1 MSIALQLC
9 QLLLSY
15 PDDSKSYPVPK
26 DPIKY
31 NEGGIPLTDIRKTA
45 GPGAKS
51 KTYWKSYM
59 RRYGTLYLLL
69 LLPVVFFIIFRYVP
83 MAYILSAFKQNNIFK
98 APWELPWAKNNG
110 FEYFIKA
117 FNDRTFINALRNT
130 LTLNLLDLL
139 AGFPAPILLA
149 LILNELSFK
158 RFKKITQTVLYLPH
172 FLSWIIISGLAL
184 RLFASNDGLLNIL
197 LKRISGN
204 PDASIPFMADP
215 NHWVATYVVLGI
227 WKEAGWGTIIYLAAL
242 TGVSPELYEAAAVD
256 GAGRFRR
263 IWHVTLPGLRPT
275 IITLLIMNH
284 GRILGSEFDRPLAL
298 SNRLVTDVS
307 NVISIYVYQRGIQNS
322 QFSLS
327 TAVGLFQSVVG
338 VLFLLGANTLAKRF
352 GERGIM

>member
-1 MSIALQLC
+1 MRRAQASEAGTINPRQ
-9 QLLLSY
+9 
-15 PDDSKSYPVPK
+15 
-26 DPIKY
+26 IK
-31 NEGGIPLTDIRKTA
+31 GGISWKT
-45 GPGAKS
+45 
-51 KTYWKSYM
+51 YM

-69 LLPVVFFIIFRYVP
+69 IIPIVFFIVFRYVP

-110 FEYFIKA
+110 FEYFIQA
-117 FNDRTFINALRNT
+117 FNDRQFLNALRNT

-139 AGFPAPILLA
+139 CGFPAPILLA
-149 LILNELSFK
+149 LLLNELSFK
-158 RFKKITQTVLYLPH
+158 RFKRITQTVLYLPH

-184 RLFASNDGLLNIL
+184 RLFASNDGLVNIL
-197 LKRISGN
+197 YKQISGN
-204 PDASIPFMADP
+204 PDASIPFLSDP
-215 NHWVATYVVLGI
+215 NHWVGTYVALGI

-242 TGVSPELYEAAAVD
+242 TGISPELYEAAAVD

-275 IITLLIMNH
+275 IITLLIMNL
-284 GRILGSEFDRPLAL
+284 GRILGSEFDRPLAM

-307 NVISIYVYQRGIQNS
+307 NVISIYVYQKGIQNS
-322 QFSLS
+322 RFSLS

-338 VLFLLGANTLAKRF
+338 VIFLLSANTLAKRM

>member
-1 MSIALQLC
+1 MEGSVKTQA
-9 QLLLSY
+9 
-15 PDDSKSYPVPK
+15 PKSVK
-26 DPIKY
+26 Q
-31 NEGGIPLTDIRKTA
+31 
-45 GPGAKS
+45 

-69 LLPVVFFIIFRYVP
+69 LLPIIFFVIFRYVP

-130 LTLNLLDLL
+130 LTLNLLDLV
-139 AGFPAPILLA
+139 AGFPAPIILA
-149 LILNELSFK
+149 LLLNELSFK
-158 RFKKITQTVLYLPH
+158 RFKKVTQTVLYLPH

-197 LKRISGN
+197 LKRITGN

-215 NHWVATYVVLGI
+215 EHWVGTYVVLGI

-242 TGVSPELYEAAAVD
+242 TAISPELYEAAAVD

-275 IITLLIMNH
+275 IITLLIMNL

-338 VLFLLGANTLAKRF
+338 VIFLIGANTIAKRF